1 MPGSAHPWSLAW
13 ERLIPHREVPI
24 SEVAGQQS
32 HYFWLDGVDA
42 SIRRN
47 VFVVF
52 VQTVTAMVSPDLR
65 STPQNTSAAGPPG
78 NRPRPTSGS
87 HWRRVWPHR
96 IVGVGLDRGGSP
108 GTSSGS
114 RVETGREP
122 WAATCRPSPSDVA
135 GRCAEDDQYATRTLN
150 LRHTAAS
157 GTSMPGLNPRP

>member
-1 MPGSAHPWSLAW
+1 MPGSAHPWSLAC

-32 HYFWLDGVDA
+32 HYFWLDSVDA
-42 SIRRN
+42 PIRRR

-65 STPQNTSAAGPPG
+65 STPQNTSAAGPRG

-96 IVGVGLDRGGSP
+96 IVALVLTEEARP
-108 GTSSGS
+108 AP
-114 RVETGREP
+114 RAGRESRQTVSRGLERVDRRP
-122 WAATCRPSPSDVA
+122 RRCRQMRRRRLGPSTEREPSTCVTP
-135 GRCAEDDQYATRTLN
+135 
-150 LRHTAAS
+150 
-157 GTSMPGLNPRP
+157 PRPGRRCRG

>member
-1 MPGSAHPWSLAW
+1 MPGSAHPWSLAC

-42 SIRRN
+42 SIHRN

-96 IVGVGLDRGGSP
+96 IVALVLTEEARSAP
-108 GTSSGS
+108 
-114 RVETGREP
+114 RAGRESRQ
-122 WAATCRPSPSDVA
+122 TVSRGLEPSPSTLPADA
-135 GRCAEDDQYATRTLN
+135 PKTIRAQYATRTLN
-150 LRHTAAS
+150 LRHTAAR
-157 GTSMPGLNPRP
+157 PGRRCRG